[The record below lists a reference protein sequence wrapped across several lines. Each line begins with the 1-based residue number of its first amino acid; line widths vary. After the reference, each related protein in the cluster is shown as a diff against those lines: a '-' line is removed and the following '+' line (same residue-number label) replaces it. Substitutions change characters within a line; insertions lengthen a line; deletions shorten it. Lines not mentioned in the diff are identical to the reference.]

1 MFATLSPH
9 IEELDVTDHLIIC
22 FLILITPD
30 IFDADSEN
38 TSDVKA
44 DTNATHDKLVVRLD
58 LLTSEYVVDVG
69 KL

>member
-1 MFATLSPH
+1 MAVP
-9 IEELDVTDHLIIC
+9 DHLIIC

-38 TSDVKA
+38 TNDLKA
-44 DTNATHDKLVVRLD
+44 DTNATHDKLVARLD
-58 LLTSEYVVDVG
+58 LVTIEVYVVDVK

>member
-1 MFATLSPH
+1 MA
-9 IEELDVTDHLIIC
+9 DHLIIC

-38 TSDVKA
+38 IDDVKA
-44 DTNATHDKLVVRLD
+44 DTNATHDKLVARLD
-58 LLTSEYVVDVG
+58 LLTFEAYVVDVK

>member
-1 MFATLSPH
+1 MAVL
-9 IEELDVTDHLIIC
+9 DHLIIC

-38 TSDVKA
+38 TNDVKA
-44 DTNATHDKLVVRLD
+44 DTNATHDKLVARLD
-58 LLTSEYVVDVG
+58 LLTIELYVVDVK